1 MAFVP
6 RFTTITKLTQYRRS
20 VSTSRTYVTNFVDD
34 LFDGLIKSK
43 RSDLAKSITLVETTN
58 AEKKK
63 QSQKLLHKVLDDLK
77 RKRSNNNKPS
87 LRIGFL
93 NYYFNIEYNFIY

>member
-20 VSTSRTYVTNFVDD
+20 VSTSRTFVDD
-34 LFDGLIKSK
+34 LFDGLTKSK